1 MLMILFE
8 IHPQIHIHTYV
19 NTLMRLSIYLPIKV
33 FLQTNACHV
42 KYYLLSTLGIISSI
56 KYVILVHHQ
65 KVIQNTVFVCCCF
78 GTEVFLS
85 LSEYEKGYQQTN
97 PNKTYTLP
105 WGGYYEINP
114 FVIKSAC
121 RSSIFGGPFMV
132 VPSVLRLAVYF
143 GKEESAKDCLDVD
156 LIFFFEYLC
165 EFRNRIKSYICLI

>member
-1 MLMILFE
+1 MMLFE

-19 NTLMRLSIYLPIKV
+19 NTFMHLSIYLPIKV

-42 KYYLLSTLGIISSI
+42 KYYLFSTLGIISSI

-85 LSEYEKGYQQTN
+85 LSKYEKGYQQTI

-105 WGGYYEINP
+105 WGAILWNKP
-114 FVIKSAC
+114 FCHKISLQVIYFWRTFHGGSQCVEAC
-121 RSSIFGGPFMV
+121 
-132 VPSVLRLAVYF
+132 SVF
-143 GKEESAKDCLDVD
+143 W
-156 LIFFFEYLC
+156 
-165 EFRNRIKSYICLI
+165 